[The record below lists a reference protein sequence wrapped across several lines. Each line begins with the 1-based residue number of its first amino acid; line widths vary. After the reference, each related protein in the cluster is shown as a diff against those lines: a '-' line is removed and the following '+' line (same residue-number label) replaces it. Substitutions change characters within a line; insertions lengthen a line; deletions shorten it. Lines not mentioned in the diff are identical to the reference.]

1 MNPKISITHFLM
13 VLVIIAVLVV
23 GGGTYYF
30 IHENSTK
37 QKQAILKL
45 DENAKNEIWNLIY
58 SSLINDFKPLANYS
72 VFEPDKNRII
82 INLEGSL
89 VVVKVGVFFKLPTGS
104 ISTETGKEII
114 TEGIDYYDYEITI
127 ANSAYQIS
135 KKSKTPDFLE
145 DNSQI

>member
-1 MNPKISITHFLM
+1 M

-72 VFEPDKNRII
+72 VFEPVSYTHLRAHETVLDLVCRLL
-82 INLEGSL
+82 LE
-89 VVVKVGVFFKLPTGS
+89 KKKHTQ
-104 ISTETGKEII
+104 TQET
-114 TEGIDYYDYEITI
+114 
-127 ANSAYQIS
+127 
-135 KKSKTPDFLE
+135 
-145 DNSQI
+145 